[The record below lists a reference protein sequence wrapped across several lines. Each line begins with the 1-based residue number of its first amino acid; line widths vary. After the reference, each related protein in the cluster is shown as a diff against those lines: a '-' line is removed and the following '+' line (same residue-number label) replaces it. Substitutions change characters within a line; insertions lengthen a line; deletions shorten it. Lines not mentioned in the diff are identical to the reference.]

1 MAEKHI
7 PAKIKSYFSASA
19 NRQNLES
26 GEEIQ
31 TSLSKVKKW
40 FSDLGTAAFTN
51 STDYAAASHNQAAN
65 TITAMTG
72 YSKPQSTSAIAA
84 TDTLNEAIGKLE
96 KAVDG
101 AGGGLQP
108 GNVDLSTDSVTLTS
122 SSPTATVTLS
132 NATGDIYIIKDG
144 KGFDASLDNNTIT
157 INKPD
162 VFGGNGS
169 VFVIVSGNNTYSA
182 VIKMIAVLSDG
193 PIFCTWA
200 GGTDEEIA
208 SMIQAHR
215 DGIIDLTDYW
225 SVDDERVVKNLNP
238 SSSITANKLT
248 LRLGSSKTY
257 YLTTTDIWGN
267 TQTITKES
275 IFSVYVDQERTLASY
290 ISSLDQATRV
300 LSCLSATF
308 TDKLI
313 QGRLDTS
320 SYENLKGEVS
330 KAFYGG
336 EYIFTEGISAQQ
348 REVQYQNSKQSN
360 YTYYYSNKYHYASSS
375 SSRYNTLYYIGT
387 PESVGTNMT
396 LRAKYSYGNSPSSAR
411 ILSLLLF

>member
-1 MAEKHI
+1 
-7 PAKIKSYFSASA
+7 
-19 NRQNLES
+19 
-26 GEEIQ
+26 
-31 TSLSKVKKW
+31 
-40 FSDLGTAAFTN
+40 
-51 STDYAAASHNQAAN
+51 
-65 TITAMTG
+65 MTG

>member
-1 MAEKHI
+1 M
-7 PAKIKSYFSASA
+7 
-19 NRQNLES
+19 
-26 GEEIQ
+26 
-31 TSLSKVKKW
+31 
-40 FSDLGTAAFTN
+40 
-51 STDYAAASHNQAAN
+51 SHNYLNKSRTQELIN
-65 TITAMTG
+65 TIRGHLSDIATVLSNLASGDARDNTKAPIDHTQASNTVTSMTG
-72 YSKPQSTSAIAA
+72 YSKPQATSAIAA

-96 KAVDG
+96 KAIDG

-108 GNVDLSTDSVTLTS
+108 GNVDVSTNSVTLTS

-225 SVDDERVVKNLNP
+225 SVDDTRVVENLNP

-248 LRLGSSKTY
+248 LRLGTSKTY
-257 YLTTTDIWGN
+257 YLENSSTAYN
-267 TQTITKES
+267 S
-275 IFSVYVDQERTLASY
+275 IFSVYIDQERTLASY
-290 ISSLDQATRV
+290 ISTLYEATRV

-308 TDKLI
+308 TDILI
-313 QGRLDTS
+313 RGRLDTS

-330 KAFYGG
+330 RAFYGG
-336 EYIFTEGISAQQ
+336 EYIFTEGISAKQ
-348 REVQYQNSKQSN
+348 REIQYQNSKQSN
-360 YTYYYSNKYHYASSS
+360 YTYYYSNKYHYAYSS
-375 SSRYNTLYYIGT
+375 SSRYSVLYYIGT

-396 LRAKYSYGNSPSSAR
+396 LRTKYSYGNSPSSAR